1 MKKLFLLCLVVCLFR
16 IGISQTIYD
25 VLNDDRYITYGN
37 KISAIEAD
45 SFKILL
51 NSPEDQVKRYYRMR
65 YFLDSRMDAASSMNT
80 YMEACLDNV
89 CI

>member
-1 MKKLFLLCLVVCLFR
+1 MKKTTFKLAVLLLFAFNC
-16 IGISQTIYD
+16 SAQQTIYD
-25 VLNDDRYITYGN
+25 VLNNDRYITYGN

-65 YFLDSRMDAASSMNT
+65 YFLAHRIVRYT
-80 YMEACLDNV
+80 T
-89 CI
+89 

>member
-51 NSPEDQVKRYYRMR
+51 NSPEEQVKRYYRMR
-65 YFLDSRMDAASSMNT
+65 YFLDNRIVRYT
-80 YMEACLDNV
+80 T
-89 CI
+89 